1 MNFREIAIKYIVD
14 KKIGNERKKT
24 LYTTK
29 DNRNTDTLEIILND
43 GAQKKIVVKSA
54 SKKIEKYIQLMKKQE
69 LKVFY
74 KDFKE
79 NNKVNREQN
88 DMLKNIVED
97 LIINSKAQDL
107 NSFLDE
113 FKKMASKII

>member
-1 MNFREIAIKYIVD
+1 MNFREVAIKYIVD
-14 KKIGNERKKT
+14 KKIGNEGKKT
-24 LYTTK
+24 LYTMK

-54 SKKIEKYIQLMKKQE
+54 SKKIDKYVQLMKKQE
-69 LKVFY
+69 LKAFY

-79 NNKVNREQN
+79 NKKLNKEQN
-88 DMLKNIVED
+88 DMLKSIAED
-97 LIINSKAQDL
+97 LIINSKANDI
-107 NSFLDE
+107 NSFLKE